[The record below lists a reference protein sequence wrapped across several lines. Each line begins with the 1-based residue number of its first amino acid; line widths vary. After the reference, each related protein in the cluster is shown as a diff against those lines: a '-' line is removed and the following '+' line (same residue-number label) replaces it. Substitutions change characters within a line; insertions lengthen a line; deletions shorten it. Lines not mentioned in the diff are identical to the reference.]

1 MTKAEVTYLM
11 KAGFTLGEIIELD
24 QERGNAAP
32 VKQPEA
38 APAGADP
45 AGTPEPETSASPETA
60 AESIK
65 NPSPGK
71 AQENQGKA
79 AALDAAVAAELAQ
92 LRQTV
97 KELQAAALS
106 SLRQPGTKEMTVE
119 DIVAAF

>member
-32 VKQPEA
+32 VTQPEA

-60 AESIK
+60 AESVK
-65 NPSPGK
+65 KPSPGK
-71 AQENQGKA
+71 AQENPA
-79 AALDAAVAAELAQ
+79 PALDAAVAAELAQ

-106 SLRQPGTKEMTVE
+106 SLRQPNTKEMTVE

>member
-45 AGTPEPETSASPETA
+45 AGTPEPGTPASPETA
-60 AESIK
+60 AGSSE

-71 AQENQGKA
+71 AQENPA
-79 AALDAAVAAELAQ
+79 PALDAAVAAELAQ

>member
-11 KAGFTLGEIIELD
+11 KAGFTLGEIIEID

-60 AESIK
+60 AETGK

-71 AQENQGKA
+71 AQENPA
-79 AALDAAVAAELAQ
+79 PALDAAVAAELAQ